1 MKISCPFKKIAKEL
15 SETLGKEI
23 NLDKD
28 WGLFLPAALE
38 PILGSPPKNVYY
50 SIEEK
55 QAFFAPLPQKFLTA
69 PELIFNH
76 N

>member
-1 MKISCPFKKIAKEL
+1 MKIGCPFKKIAKEL
-15 SETLGKEI
+15 SNSIGKEI

-38 PILGSPPKNVYY
+38 PLLGTPPKNVFY

-55 QAFFAPLPQKFLTA
+55 QAFFAPLPQNFITSPQLV
-69 PELIFNH
+69 FNS